1 MEVLFIKFNYADM
14 LNQYLTNI
22 FMLKCNLNILY
33 FNIVGEFSLFYKKRI
48 LNDLKEINKFY
59 LKLGNLIKK
68 IGGYPITNLEE
79 IKSISTL
86 KELSSKDYTANEA
99 FNILFNDFNIIN
111 NMNNQVFKYAMKKY
125 DVSSINLVLEFNNY
139 LERRVGVKAK

>member
-1 MEVLFIKFNYADM
+1 
-14 LNQYLTNI
+14 
-22 FMLKCNLNILY
+22 MLKCNLNILY